1 MQTIPFN
8 NVYTPSLITE
18 VVTTDATAVDV
29 ILLSGTYS
37 FTVVKCVYS
46 PVRKQS
52 CTDHINIHVYIIYIY
67 IYIYIYTLCTYK
79 TVEYYHAADSA
90 VLA

>member
-8 NVYTPSLITE
+8 NVYTPSLIITE
-18 VVTTDATAVDV
+18 VVTTDATDVDV
-29 ILLSGTYS
+29 ILLSWTYA

-46 PVRKQS
+46 PVCKQS
-52 CTDHINIHVYIIYIY
+52 CIDHINIIYIY
-67 IYIYIYTLCTYK
+67 AHTHCMYM
-79 TVEYYHAADSA
+79 TVEYYHTADSA

>member
-1 MQTIPFN
+1 MKTIPFN

-29 ILLSGTYS
+29 ILLSWTYA

-46 PVRKQS
+46 PVHKQS
-52 CTDHINIHVYIIYIY
+52 CTDHINIYM
-67 IYIYIYTLCTYK
+67 YTYSLYVQDC
-79 TVEYYHAADSA
+79 
-90 VLA
+90 